1 MECRPIKAVQSLEVM
16 IPEPINIDDRC
27 IPIVASISFSRL
39 PEFRF
44 LAKAKLHGRGMQT
57 ELHGAIGTMIKS
69 HHVLR
74 KKTIFLLGCVTNFL
88 CEKKM

>member
-69 HHVLR
+69 HHVTTTE
-74 KKTIFLLGCVTNFL
+74 KNNIFIGVRDELSL
-88 CEKKM
+88 